1 MGEES
6 DYEDYCQIMY
16 AMRKSVVRMKI
27 LVYLFVCGEPRNIQ
41 QITNVVGTWPS
52 HVRGAMWGMGKRY
65 NAESSLLARGLVAR
79 LSGDINSNVT
89 TYTLTEKGRAYVLLI
104 CTTPEFNRS
113 VRAIIEQFT

>member
-1 MGEES
+1 MGEER
-6 DYEDYCQIMY
+6 DYEDYCQIMH
-16 AMRKSVVRMKI
+16 AMRKSVIRMKI

-41 QITNVVGTWPS
+41 QIMNVVGTWPS

-65 NAESSLLARGLVAR
+65 KAESSLLARGLVAR

-89 TYTLTEKGRAYVLLI
+89 TYTLTEKGRGYVLLI
-104 CTTPEFNRS
+104 CTIPEFNRR